1 MSALGLN
8 RAAADFIQA
17 YERAR
22 ALDEDVDVAQFLP
35 PREDPL
41 YAEVHGRLIG
51 RDAACRVAGS
61 DVPENSPERTVW
73 NNGRAGAAAAGAAA
87 QVSAASGC
95 AELQTDQVVV
105 RVHRPEEMAL
115 SGGGSPHALGCA
127 IPEQARS
134 SGSVAERLAGA
145 LAGMPGAGA
154 DFFGFKI
161 LAEIGRGAFGRVYL
175 ARQRDLA
182 SRFVALKVSP
192 YILDESQTLAQL
204 QHTNI
209 VPIYSVHRAS
219 PYQAVCM
226 PYLGSTTLA
235 DLLKNWQERE
245 SLPESGK
252 ELVSTLWNRKNLTR
266 QMTETN
272 GSDQPPRIPCPELA
286 TEVPAGCAT
295 LPSVGQPQG
304 TAILEMLQGL
314 SFVQA
319 VLWIASRLADGLGHA
334 HERGILHRD
343 LKPANVLLTDEGQP
357 MLLDFSVAE
366 DTKLRREA
374 ITAGQLGGTLSYMAP
389 EHLEAFQGAKRTVD
403 ARSDLYALGV
413 MLYEMLTRRPP
424 FALPNGSLKDVLPQI
439 TADRQAPPP
448 RLRCFNKAI
457 SPAVESIVR
466 HCLEPDPARRYQ
478 SAQELRED
486 VERHRANLP
495 LKYAPEPALRERT
508 RKWARRHPR
517 LASLTTVA
525 LLTNLVLCGI
535 VGWALLR
542 GQRLAQLEAQETL
555 NRFRENARTVQFLL
569 NARSLDR
576 DQLDEGI
583 ELGRQ
588 ALANYQVLGNAT
600 WQEQPA
606 LRHLSVANQA
616 KLRTELQDLLLLL
629 ARANLLRAAARDA
642 TSKEKQLGT
651 ARDLNNL
658 AEALAEDAAV
668 SQALLAQRAELLK
681 LLGQPEE
688 AARLHRRAEQ
698 TPLRTPRDH
707 YLAGSERLAQGR
719 YREALPL
726 LLVAA
731 EAEPQNFWARLVL
744 GLCYD
749 ALAQDQEARACYTT
763 SIALWP
769 ESPWA
774 YFNRGLVYLRQ
785 NDFQSAAADFNRVVG
800 LRPEF
805 AEVYMNRALAWQGL
819 KDFRAAI
826 DDLTRAQELGAPYT
840 RIYFMRAR
848 ARELAGDK
856 AGAQQDF
863 AAGLRLQPSD
873 EKSWL
878 ARGIARL
885 SSDLPGALADFENAA
900 RLNPRSLA
908 ALQNQAH
915 VLSRLGR
922 NEQALRVLDRVIELY
937 PDYVPARAGRGVL
950 RARLQQR
957 KAAHE
962 DADEALA
969 RDFGPATQYQVAGIF
984 ALTSRQVPADRSE
997 ALRYLSSALRK
1008 GFGFEL
1014 QEQDKDLDPIRDRP
1028 EFRQLVSAARA
1039 LQAAAAKR

>member
-1 MSALGLN
+1 
-8 RAAADFIQA
+8 
-17 YERAR
+17 
-22 ALDEDVDVAQFLP
+22 
-35 PREDPL
+35 
-41 YAEVHGRLIG
+41 
-51 RDAACRVAGS
+51 
-61 DVPENSPERTVW
+61 
-73 NNGRAGAAAAGAAA
+73 
-87 QVSAASGC
+87 
-95 AELQTDQVVV
+95 
-105 RVHRPEEMAL
+105 
-115 SGGGSPHALGCA
+115 
-127 IPEQARS
+127 
-134 SGSVAERLAGA
+134 
-145 LAGMPGAGA
+145 
-154 DFFGFKI
+154 
-161 LAEIGRGAFGRVYL
+161 
-175 ARQRDLA
+175 
-182 SRFVALKVSP
+182 
-192 YILDESQTLAQL
+192 
-204 QHTNI
+204 
-209 VPIYSVHRAS
+209 
-219 PYQAVCM
+219 
-226 PYLGSTTLA
+226 
-235 DLLKNWQERE
+235 
-245 SLPESGK
+245 
-252 ELVSTLWNRKNLTR
+252 
-266 QMTETN
+266 
-272 GSDQPPRIPCPELA
+272 
-286 TEVPAGCAT
+286 
-295 LPSVGQPQG
+295 
-304 TAILEMLQGL
+304 
-314 SFVQA
+314 
-319 VLWIASRLADGLGHA
+319 
-334 HERGILHRD
+334 
-343 LKPANVLLTDEGQP
+343 
-357 MLLDFSVAE
+357 
-366 DTKLRREA
+366 
-374 ITAGQLGGTLSYMAP
+374 
-389 EHLEAFQGAKRTVD
+389 
-403 ARSDLYALGV
+403 
-413 MLYEMLTRRPP
+413 
-424 FALPNGSLKDVLPQI
+424 LKDVLPQI

-495 LKYAPEPALRERT
+495 LKYAAEPSLRERSQ
-508 RKWARRHPR
+508 KWARRHPR
-517 LASLTTVA
+517 LASLTSVA
-525 LLTNLVLCGI
+525 LLTNMVLCAI

-555 NRFRENARTVQFLL
+555 QRFHENTRTVQFLL

-588 ALANYQVLGNAT
+588 ALANYQILGNSP

-606 LRHLSVANQA
+606 VRHLSVANQA
-616 KLRTELQDLLLLL
+616 KLRTDVQDLLLLL
-629 ARANLLRAAARDA
+629 ARANLLRATAATEASD
-642 TSKEKQLGT
+642 KERQLGT
-651 ARDLNNL
+651 ARDLNDL
-658 AEALAEDAAV
+658 AEAIAQDAPA
-668 SQALLAQRAELLK
+668 SQALLAQRAELMK
-681 LLGQPEE
+681 LLGQREE
-688 AARLHRRAEQ
+688 AAQLQKRAAQ

-826 DDLTRAQELGAPYT
+826 EDLTRAQELGAPYT

-856 AGAQQDF
+856 AGAQRDF
-863 AAGLRLQPSD
+863 AAGLRFQPSD

-885 SSDLPGALADFENAA
+885 SSDLLGALADFENAA

-922 NEQALRVLDRVIELY
+922 NEQALRVLDQVIELY

-1014 QEQDKDLDPIRDRP
+1014 LEKDKDLDPIRDRP
-1028 EFRQLVSAARA
+1028 EFRQLVNAARA
-1039 LQAAAAKR
+1039 LQAASAKRQ